1 MFDTYFVQFSQVLAV
16 SGPKTLAIRNW
27 YVEVAKSQPHL
38 DYFQNTHSK
47 MKTNIRLWM
56 YTLNG
61 NVWYLFCSV
70 WSSISCFRPENVS
83 YISNRY
89 AQVVKSQP
97 HLDYFQ
103 NTHSKMKTNIRLWMY
118 TLNGTVWYPFCSV
131 WSSIS
136 CFRPENVSYK
146 KLICRSGKITIAPR
160 LFSDHS
166 LKTQNKHQIMN
177 VLTKWNCLIPILFS
191 LVKH

>member
-1 MFDTYFVQFSQVLAV
+1 MV
-16 SGPKTLAIRNW
+16 
-27 YVEVAKSQPHL
+27 KSQPHL

-61 NVWYLFCSV
+61 TFWCLFCLV
-70 WSSISCFRPENVS
+70 WSSISCFRWVN
-83 YISNRY
+83 ISHMYPIRT
-89 AQVVKSQP
+89 VVKSQP

-118 TLNGTVWYPFCSV
+118 TLNGTVWYLFCLV

-136 CFRPENVSYK
+136 CFSYENVSEK
-146 KLICRSGKITIAPR
+146 EPIRTSDKITTVPR
-160 LFSDHS
+160 LFSEYS
-166 LKTQNKHQIMN
+166 LQDENKHQIMN
-177 VLTKWNCLIPILFS
+177 VHTNWNCLIPILS
-191 LVKH
+191 GLVKY